1 MTDLGI
7 PLDHELARHDFLDRP
22 VSAKDEL
29 YCLGEFLYRQQ
40 DAAEFLQ
47 FLQFL
52 CQNQNSAPAI
62 LRLLGATQI
71 NGRID

>member
-52 CQNQNSAPAI
+52 CQNQKSAAGDFCGCWGRRRCNS
-62 LRLLGATQI
+62 
-71 NGRID
+71 